1 MIVARSAGVRND
13 CGVAGW
19 SIDATPQTSA
29 SRWGIALS
37 RRSPINL
44 AMSALGQT
52 RRFREVGGMS
62 GLPLTADISG
72 PGRHFAFGPTAD
84 IVALGG
90 GLIVGNTADNV
101 GSAVQ
106 TAEEAGFLVV
116 HVDEPT

>member
-1 MIVARSAGVRND
+1 
-13 CGVAGW
+13 
-19 SIDATPQTSA
+19 
-29 SRWGIALS
+29 
-37 RRSPINL
+37 
-44 AMSALGQT
+44 MSQMGQT
-52 RRFREVGGMS
+52 RRFRDVRDMS
-62 GLPLTADISG
+62 GLPQTADISG
-72 PGRHFAFGPTAD
+72 PDRHFAFVPTAD

>member
-1 MIVARSAGVRND
+1 MLAICPVY
-13 CGVAGW
+13 
-19 SIDATPQTSA
+19 PEQQTF
-29 SRWGIALS
+29 L
-37 RRSPINL
+37 
-44 AMSALGQT
+44 
-52 RRFREVGGMS
+52 
-62 GLPLTADISG
+62 D